1 MYQVVG
7 SWWMTIWSSDAWVV
21 QNLRK
26 NEASE
31 RSMTSEERAMMTQA
45 KAEELTQ
52 FFQNDV
58 WDFADNLTQ
67 SDMKRTITARLVLT
81 WKVD

>member
-1 MYQVVG
+1 
-7 SWWMTIWSSDAWVV
+7 MTIWSSDAWVV

-31 RSMTSEERAMMTQA
+31 RSMTNEERAMMTQA

>member
-1 MYQVVG
+1 
-7 SWWMTIWSSDAWVV
+7 MTIWSSDAWVV